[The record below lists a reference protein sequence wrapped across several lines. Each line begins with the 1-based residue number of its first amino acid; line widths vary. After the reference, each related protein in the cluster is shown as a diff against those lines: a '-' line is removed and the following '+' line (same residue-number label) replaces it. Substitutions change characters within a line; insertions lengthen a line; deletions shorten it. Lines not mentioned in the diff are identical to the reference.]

1 MSRKVVI
8 VGGVAGGATAAARI
22 RRLDEQAEIV
32 VFERSGYI
40 SYANCGL
47 PYYVGGVITD
57 PEELTLQDP
66 ESFYARFRVVMKVRH
81 EVTAIH
87 PEEKTVEVKNLETGE
102 TFSESYDSLLLAPGA
117 RPTVPDLPGID
128 SERIFKLRTVEDT
141 FTLRERVVKYQP
153 KRAAVIGGG
162 FIGLETAE
170 NLRHA
175 GLEVTILQRPRQVL
189 SPLDADMASFVH
201 GELRAHGVT
210 LVILAG
216 FMRILSP
223 YFVQEF
229 PGRILNIHPSL
240 LPSFG
245 GAHAHRD
252 VLAYGVKVSGCT
264 IHFVDEGMDSGP
276 IILQTAVPVLD
287 GDDEDTLAAR
297 VLEREHKLYPRAIEL
312 FLNGKLK
319 IEGRKVR
326 ILE

>member
-1 MSRKVVI
+1 MAKEILGVLCSGRGTNLQSIMAAVKSGQIPAPVGVVLTD
-8 VGGVAGGATAAARI
+8 VPDAKALERAEKARI
-22 RRLDEQAEIV
+22 PNSCVNRKT
-32 VFERSGYI
+32 
-40 SYANCGL
+40 YA
-47 PYYVGGVITD
+47 D
-57 PEELTLQDP
+57 
-66 ESFYARFRVVMKVRH
+66 
-81 EVTAIH
+81 
-87 PEEKTVEVKNLETGE
+87 
-102 TFSESYDSLLLAPGA
+102 
-117 RPTVPDLPGID
+117 
-128 SERIFKLRTVEDT
+128 
-141 FTLRERVVKYQP
+141 
-153 KRAAVIGGG
+153 KRAFEEALV
-162 FIGLETAE
+162 EK
-170 NLRHA
+170 
-175 GLEVTILQRPRQVL
+175 
-189 SPLDADMASFVH
+189 
-201 GELRAHGVT
+201 LRAHGVT

-223 YFVQEF
+223 YFVHAF

-297 VLEREHKLYPRAIEL
+297 VLEQEHKLYPRAIEL
-312 FLNGKLK
+312 FLKGKLK

>member
-1 MSRKVVI
+1 MAKEILGVLCSGRGTNLQSILAAVESGQIPAPVGVV
-8 VGGVAGGATAAARI
+8 
-22 RRLDEQAEIV
+22 L
-32 VFERSGYI
+32 
-40 SYANCGL
+40 
-47 PYYVGGVITD
+47 TD
-57 PEELTLQDP
+57 
-66 ESFYARFRVVMKVRH
+66 
-81 EVTAIH
+81 
-87 PEEKTVEVKNLETGE
+87 
-102 TFSESYDSLLLAPGA
+102 
-117 RPTVPDLPGID
+117 VPDAKALERAEKAGIPNFCVNRKTYAD
-128 SERIFKLRTVEDT
+128 
-141 FTLRERVVKYQP
+141 
-153 KRAAVIGGG
+153 KRAFEEALV
-162 FIGLETAE
+162 EK
-170 NLRHA
+170 
-175 GLEVTILQRPRQVL
+175 
-189 SPLDADMASFVH
+189 
-201 GELRAHGVT
+201 LRAHGVT

-223 YFVQEF
+223 YFVHAF

-297 VLEREHKLYPRAIEL
+297 VLEQEHKLYPRAIEL
-312 FLNGKLK
+312 FLKGKLK